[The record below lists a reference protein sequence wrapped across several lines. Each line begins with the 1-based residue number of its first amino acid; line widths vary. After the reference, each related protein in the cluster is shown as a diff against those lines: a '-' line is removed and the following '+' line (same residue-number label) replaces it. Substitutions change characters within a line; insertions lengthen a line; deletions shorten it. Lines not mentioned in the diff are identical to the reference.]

1 MIKKNKG
8 KVKDIDNKMGYLFIA
23 PWLIGFIVFT
33 LVPFVASFFLSLSQY
48 DIVSSPV
55 WIGLDNYKNILFND
69 PRFIKSLAVTFK
81 FVLISVPARL
91 AFALFIAMLLTQKR
105 KGIGFYRTV
114 LYIPSIIGGS
124 VAVAVMWR
132 QLFGREGAL
141 NDILMSLGLMEEP
154 FSWIASPNTALGT
167 LIILAVWQF
176 GSPML
181 IFLAGL
187 KQIPKTLYEAAA
199 IDGANS
205 FRRFFHISI
214 PALTPV
220 IFFNFIMQTING
232 FMTFTQSYIITD
244 GGPFDSTLLYALYLF
259 QQAFSYFSMGYG
271 SALAWILLII
281 IAILTSLVFKS
292 SSYWVFYESKE
303 D

>member
-1 MIKKNKG
+1 MKLAKKR
-8 KVKDIDNKMGYLFIA
+8 VKDYDNKMGYFFIA
-23 PWLIGFIVFT
+23 PWLIGFIIFT
-33 LVPFVASFFLSLSQY
+33 LIPFVSSLGLSFFEY
-48 DIVSSPV
+48 DIVSSPT
-55 WIGLDNYKNILFND
+55 WLGLENYKNILMND
-69 PRFIKSLAVTFK
+69 TRFWKTIKVTFT
-81 FVLISVPARL
+81 FVFISVPLRL
-91 AFALFIAMLLTQKR
+91 SFALFVAMLLTQKR
-105 KGIGFYRTV
+105 KFVGFYRTV

-124 VAVAVMWR
+124 VAVAIMWR
-132 QLFGREGAL
+132 ELFGREGAI
-141 NDILMSLGLMEEP
+141 NAILMGLGLMDSP

-167 LIILAVWQF
+167 LIVLAVWQF

-187 KQIPKTLYEAAA
+187 KQIPRSLYEAAA
-199 IDGANS
+199 IDGANPLK
-205 FRRFFHISI
+205 RFIHISI

-271 SALAWILLII
+271 SALAWILLLI
-281 IAILTSLVFKS
+281 IAFLTSLVFKS
-292 SSYWVFYESKE
+292 SSYWVFYESKG

>member
-1 MIKKNKG
+1 MKLAKKI
-8 KVKDIDNKMGYLFIA
+8 VKDYDNKMGYLFIA
-23 PWLIGFIVFT
+23 PWLIGFILFT
-33 LVPFVASFFLSLSQY
+33 IIPFVSSLGLSFFEY
-48 DIVSSPV
+48 DIVSSPTWLGV
-55 WIGLDNYKNILFND
+55 ENYKNILLND
-69 PRFIKSLAVTFK
+69 TRFWKTIKVTFT
-81 FVLISVPARL
+81 FVFISVPLRL
-91 AFALFIAMLLTQKR
+91 GFALFVAMLLTQKR
-105 KGIGFYRTV
+105 KFVGFYRTV

-124 VAVAVMWR
+124 VAVAIMWR
-132 QLFGREGAL
+132 ELFGREGAI
-141 NDILMSLGLMEEP
+141 NAILISLGLMDTP

-187 KQIPKTLYEAAA
+187 KQIPRSLYEAAA
-199 IDGANS
+199 IDGANP
-205 FRRFFHISI
+205 FKRFLHISI

-271 SALAWILLII
+271 SALAWILLLI
-281 IAILTSLVFKS
+281 IAFFTSLVFKS
-292 SSYWVFYESKE
+292 SSYWVFYESKG

>member
-1 MIKKNKG
+1 MKKLNRRR
-8 KVKDIDNKMGYLFIA
+8 VKDLDNKMGYLFIA
-23 PWLIGFIVFT
+23 PWLIGFIMFT
-33 LVPFVASFFLSLSQY
+33 MIPFVSSFALSFFKY
-48 DIVSSPV
+48 DIVSAPA
-55 WIGLDNYKNILFND
+55 WIGIGNYKNILLED
-69 PRFIKSLAVTFK
+69 KRFWQSLKVTFT
-81 FVLISVPARL
+81 FVFMSVPLRL

-105 KGIGFYRTV
+105 KLIGFYRTV

-124 VAVAVMWR
+124 VAVAIMWR
-132 QLFGREGAL
+132 ELFGREGAI
-141 NDILMSLGLMEEP
+141 NAILLGLGLMERP
-154 FSWIASPNTALGT
+154 FSWIASPHTALGT
-167 LIILAVWQF
+167 LVILAVWQF

-187 KQIPKTLYEAAA
+187 KQIPKSLYEAAA
-199 IDGANS
+199 IDGAS
-205 FRRFFHISI
+205 PVKRFIHISI

-259 QQAFSYFSMGYG
+259 QQAFAYFSMGYG

-281 IAILTSLVFKS
+281 IAVLTSFVFKS